1 MIRLFSALCKTLLE
15 YFSDLNIYEESVGGY
30 VHHYKDC
37 SHCGAIGKLSPYGGY
52 FRWLVYRRKRKNADM
67 RVWVRRFEC
76 GSCDATHALLPDIL
90 VPYSMYS
97 LNFKLTVL
105 ISYYERDCT
114 VESVCAEYGIAVS
127 TLYEWLHI
135 LSAHKDLMI
144 GVMLS
149 RKTSAPTFL
158 RNIINSDDISEL
170 IQSFHGKHG
179 FSFMQS
185 NYQPTTKS
193 NPP

>member
-15 YFSDLNIYEESVGGY
+15 HFSDFNIFDEAIGDY
-30 VHHYKDC
+30 VHHDKGCPRCD
-37 SHCGAIGKLSPYGGY
+37 AIGKLSPYGGY
-52 FRWLVYRRKRKNADM
+52 FRWLVFRRKRKNVDM

-105 ISYYERDCT
+105 IAYFERDCT
-114 VESVCAEYGIAVS
+114 VVSVCSEYGIAVS
-127 TLYEWLHI
+127 TLYEWLH
-135 LSAHKDLMI
+135 LLAAHKDLMI

-158 RNIINSDDISEL
+158 RNMIDSDDISES
-170 IQSFHGKHG
+170 IRSFHGKHG
-179 FSFMQS
+179 FSFMQRI
-185 NYQPTTKS
+185 YQLATKS